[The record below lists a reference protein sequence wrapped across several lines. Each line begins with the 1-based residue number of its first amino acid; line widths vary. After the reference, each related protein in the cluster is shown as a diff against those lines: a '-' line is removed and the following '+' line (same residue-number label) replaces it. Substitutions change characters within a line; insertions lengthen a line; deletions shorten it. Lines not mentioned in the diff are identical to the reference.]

1 MKMKVAIIDTLGAHG
16 GAFHFYS
23 FGQSLGLSS
32 CGVDVSIYTNNE
44 TSKPDMIKVK
54 FYSFYKDI
62 FASKFKFINGFRW
75 ICGSIRSILHA
86 RLSGISILHFHIFY
100 VNSLVLFN
108 ILFAKLFFA
117 KVVLTIHDVNS
128 FDTNNKYS
136 LASRL
141 VYKIAD
147 LILTHNQFSKKE
159 ILKINPRLNKIIR
172 VVPHGNYSPFIN
184 VLKDK
189 EKSKSYL
196 NLPNDKTVLLF
207 FGMIKKVKGLDVL
220 LRSFSQI
227 VRDHPNTLLV
237 IAGKLWRNNFKVY
250 QQIIDANNLS
260 NNVVVH
266 SKFIAHDDVKHYYC
280 ASDLVI
286 LPYKKIYQSGVLM
299 MALSYGR
306 PVLVSD
312 IPPFKE
318 IITDDVNG
326 FFFSSEDVK
335 SLTTKLNKILSAKE
349 KLFAIQ
355 DNGRAL
361 VNDKYDWIEIGRLLK
376 QEYKIL

>member
-1 MKMKVAIIDTLGAHG
+1 
-16 GAFHFYS
+16 
-23 FGQSLGLSS
+23 
-32 CGVDVSIYTNNE
+32 
-44 TSKPDMIKVK
+44 
-54 FYSFYKDI
+54 
-62 FASKFKFINGFRW
+62 
-75 ICGSIRSILHA
+75 
-86 RLSGISILHFHIFY
+86 
-100 VNSLVLFN
+100 
-108 ILFAKLFFA
+108 
-117 KVVLTIHDVNS
+117 
-128 FDTNNKYS
+128 
-136 LASRL
+136 
-141 VYKIAD
+141 
-147 LILTHNQFSKKE
+147 
-159 ILKINPRLNKIIR
+159 
-172 VVPHGNYSPFIN
+172 